1 MSTATGSDSPVD
13 KSCPPPVVAENE
25 ADEASTPVKAKRA
38 VDDDMMTTALGK
50 RKVSEA
56 INISTEGVESDVD
69 DDADDGQS
77 NVDGALAA
85 FIAAHNLDVKI
96 FQSAE
101 WQQLLSTANRQP
113 LPPLNESYE
122 STPAILLA
130 RASAHQYQAALCR
143 ARRMSEGLRGQG

>member
-1 MSTATGSDSPVD
+1 
-13 KSCPPPVVAENE
+13 
-25 ADEASTPVKAKRA
+25 
-38 VDDDMMTTALGK
+38 MTTALGK

-56 INISTEGVESDVD
+56 INLSTEG
-69 DDADDGQS
+69 ADNGQP

-96 FQSAE
+96 FQSTE
-101 WQQLLSTANRQP
+101 WQQLLSAANRQP

-122 STPAILLA
+122 SSPAILLA

-143 ARRMSEGLRGQG
+143 ARRMRA

>member
-1 MSTATGSDSPVD
+1 
-13 KSCPPPVVAENE
+13 
-25 ADEASTPVKAKRA
+25 
-38 VDDDMMTTALGK
+38 MMTTALGK

-96 FQSAE
+96 FQSTE
-101 WQQLLSTANRQP
+101 WQQLLSAANRQP
-113 LPPLNESYE
+113 LPPLKRK
-122 STPAILLA
+122 L
-130 RASAHQYQAALCR
+130 
-143 ARRMSEGLRGQG
+143 